1 MASAQMVEADPI
13 GDVILLLGN
22 GSVGV
27 RASSRVLSLAS
38 PVFAAMLGN
47 RWLGDKSLSTTE
59 PATIPLPDDHIG
71 AITRLCRVL
80 HYQCDM
86 DEPID
91 FNSFENLALLCHKY
105 DFGRA
110 ILPWTNV
117 WIERF
122 RSSRHCGPGSHHSLR
137 FLYISYAFGNHEAF
151 YKCYADYLVKA
162 DRDDIVDK
170 RLNHGGPIDKDGCC
184 PWCRGPRLSA
194 ELEKLT
200 RDLGTALLPDGLLAA
215 IEDHRKEELSLL
227 HESIERI
234 LAEQMDEY
242 PYGLD
247 VCGPQCRH
255 YGSEIGFVFGDL
267 VSRRL
272 WPKDQCLREHT
283 LYSATRELLDFED
296 FFPQH
301 CECRPSSLMVNF
313 NYAAVSPKESRGL
326 CLACVKRGKYSK
338 KLGNCR
344 ASSAIECQRLR
355 SLKRERETTSSP
367 T

>member
-200 RDLGTALLPDGLLAA
+200 RDLGTALLPDGLLG
-215 IEDHRKEELSLL
+215 I
-227 HESIERI
+227 
-234 LAEQMDEY
+234 
-242 PYGLD
+242 
-247 VCGPQCRH
+247 
-255 YGSEIGFVFGDL
+255 
-267 VSRRL
+267 
-272 WPKDQCLREHT
+272 
-283 LYSATRELLDFED
+283 
-296 FFPQH
+296 FF
-301 CECRPSSLMVNF
+301 
-313 NYAAVSPKESRGL
+313 
-326 CLACVKRGKYSK
+326 
-338 KLGNCR
+338 
-344 ASSAIECQRLR
+344 
-355 SLKRERETTSSP
+355 TSSKIRP
-367 T
+367 LIDFYSRHRRSPQGGIVTSP